1 VKILDEQEVQSGTPA
16 VSRNETVRQAAQK
29 AFENKANAEPKT
41 PAVAQS
47 QVDCYESCLDLSA
60 LFLGRG

>member
-1 VKILDEQEVQSGTPA
+1 VKTLDEQEVQSSAPA
-16 VSRNETVRQAAQK
+16 VSKNETVRQAAQK
-29 AFENKANAEPKT
+29 AFENKPKAEAKT
-41 PAVAQS
+41 PAVPQS